1 MTLPTEF
8 TSQILQLLPQE
19 EAEKLLHAIEN
30 TEPSVAVRLNAAK
43 CNPTDSAP
51 VTCERVPWC
60 SRGFYLSERQ
70 PFTFDPLLHAGAYY
84 VQDASSMILQHI
96 VEQLVTE
103 PVRYLDLCAAPGGK
117 TTAAIDALPHGSLM
131 VTNEIMPDRAR
142 VLLENVVKW
151 GNPHCVVTSDSSD
164 RIGTLTHFFDVVAAD
179 VPCSGEGMF
188 RKDAEAVAQW
198 SPRLVEQCAGRQR
211 EIIDNIW
218 QALRPGGI
226 FIYST
231 CTYNRT
237 EDEAM
242 VEYIMAEYEAE
253 SIDLHFPEEWLV
265 LPGIDTEAHCYRFM
279 PHRTRGEGLFV
290 AVLRKPGDEPHAQV
304 AASGKKGLKDLGG
317 KGNFGGKQGKK
328 QPNANF
334 SAKAGKNASFCVPA
348 EAHSWLDGDFV
359 LTSDA
364 TGTVSAIPAE
374 FSGEIAALRSAVR
387 VLHAGV
393 EVATLK
399 GRDAV
404 PSQSLALSTVLN
416 RKAFAMAELDYAT
429 AIAYLRGESITL
441 PDASLPR
448 GIVAVSYRG
457 MVLGFVKNLGNR
469 ANNLYPREW
478 RIKSTHIPSAA
489 PKILPTAE

>member
-1 MTLPTEF
+1 
-8 TSQILQLLPQE
+8 S
-19 EAEKLLHAIEN
+19 HG
-30 TEPSVAVRLNAAK
+30 
-43 CNPTDSAP
+43 
-51 VTCERVPWC
+51 ERVPWC
-60 SRGFYLSERQ
+60 SHGFYLDERQ

-84 VQDASSMILQHI
+84 VQDASSMIIEHI
-96 VEQLVTE
+96 VGQLVTS

-117 TTAAIDALPHGSLM
+117 TTAAINALPEGSLM

-151 GNPHCVVTSDSSD
+151 GNPNCVVTSDSSD
-164 RIGTLTHFFDVVAAD
+164 RLGTLTHFFDVVAAD

-198 SPRLVEQCAGRQR
+198 TPRLVEQCAERQR
-211 EIIDNIW
+211 EIIGNIW
-218 QALRPGGI
+218 HALRPGGI

-242 VEYIMAEYEAE
+242 VEHIMAEYGAE
-253 SIDLHFPEEWLV
+253 SIDMHFPEEWRV
-265 LPGIDTEAHCYRFM
+265 HPAIGTDAHCYRFM

-290 AVLRKPGDEPHAQV
+290 AVLRKPGDEPHAE
-304 AASGKKGLKDLGG
+304 ATASGKKGNQGG
-317 KGNFGGKQGKK
+317 KKKLKGNQGK
-328 QPNANF
+328 
-334 SAKAGKNASFCVPA
+334 ASVA
-348 EAHSWLDGDFV
+348 
-359 LTSDA
+359 
-364 TGTVSAIPAE
+364 AIPAE
-374 FSGEIAALRSAVR
+374 AQKWLCGDFILTADAEGSITATPQAFAGEIAMLRSAVR

-393 EVATLK
+393 EVATIK
-399 GRDAV
+399 GHDAV
-404 PSQSLALSTVLN
+404 PAQSLALSTALN
-416 RKAFAMAELDYAT
+416 GEAFARVELDYPT

-441 PDASLPR
+441 THNAIPR

-478 RIKSTHIPSAA
+478 RIKSTHA
-489 PKILPTAE
+489 PATPPQIL

>member
-1 MTLPTEF
+1 MTLSTEF
-8 TSQILQLLPQE
+8 TSQILQLLPQV
-19 EAEKLLHAIEN
+19 EAEKLFHAIEN
-30 TEPSVAVRLNAAK
+30 TEPSVAIRLNAAK
-43 CNPTDSAP
+43 CNPADAAQVP
-51 VTCERVPWC
+51 GERVPWC
-60 SRGFYLSERQ
+60 RRGFYLSERQ

-151 GNPHCVVTSDSSD
+151 GNPDCVVTSDSSD
-164 RIGTLTHFFDVVAAD
+164 RFGSLSHFFDVIAAD

-188 RKDAEAVAQW
+188 RKDAEAMAQW
-198 SPRLVEQCAGRQR
+198 SPRLVEQCAERQR

-218 QALRPGGI
+218 QALRPGGL

-231 CTYNRT
+231 CTYNRA

-242 VEYIMAEYEAE
+242 VEYIMAEYSAE

-265 LPGIDTEAHCYRFM
+265 HPGIGTKAHCYRFM

-290 AVLRKPGDEPHAQV
+290 AVLRKPGNEPHAQV
-304 AASGKKGLKDLGG
+304 AASGKKGIKDMGG
-317 KGNFGGKQGKK
+317 KGKQGKK
-328 QPNANF
+328 LPKANF
-334 SAKAGKNASFCVPA
+334 SAKAGKNASINVPA

-364 TGTVSAIPAE
+364 IGTVSAIPAE

-489 PKILPTAE
+489 PKILPTAK

>member
-1 MTLPTEF
+1 
-8 TSQILQLLPQE
+8 
-19 EAEKLLHAIEN
+19 
-30 TEPSVAVRLNAAK
+30 
-43 CNPTDSAP
+43 
-51 VTCERVPWC
+51 
-60 SRGFYLSERQ
+60 
-70 PFTFDPLLHAGAYY
+70 
-84 VQDASSMILQHI
+84 
-96 VEQLVTE
+96 
-103 PVRYLDLCAAPGGK
+103 
-117 TTAAIDALPHGSLM
+117 
-131 VTNEIMPDRAR
+131 
-142 VLLENVVKW
+142 
-151 GNPHCVVTSDSSD
+151 
-164 RIGTLTHFFDVVAAD
+164 
-179 VPCSGEGMF
+179 
-188 RKDAEAVAQW
+188 
-198 SPRLVEQCAGRQR
+198 
-211 EIIDNIW
+211 
-218 QALRPGGI
+218 
-226 FIYST
+226 
-231 CTYNRT
+231 
-237 EDEAM
+237 
-242 VEYIMAEYEAE
+242 
-253 SIDLHFPEEWLV
+253 
-265 LPGIDTEAHCYRFM
+265 M

-290 AVLRKPGDEPHAQV
+290 AVLRKPGNEPHAQV
-304 AASGKKGLKDLGG
+304 AASGKKGIKDMGG
-317 KGNFGGKQGKK
+317 KGKQGKK
-328 QPNANF
+328 LPKANF
-334 SAKAGKNASFCVPA
+334 SAKAGKNASINVPA

-429 AIAYLRGESITL
+429 AIAYLRGESIIL